1 MKKSRFII
9 FFGASLLAAALS
21 GFGGQEN
28 IRFERYHNPE
38 EINQALE
45 AFHQANPE
53 ITALHRLAESPGG
66 HTLFLLEIGR
76 EIEQKHRRLPSIFV
90 AAAPEGITP
99 LSGEAV
105 LFLIQSLLNKPQTYQ
120 NKTWYILPNINPDA
134 ADAFFQTP
142 LQQNPR
148 NRTPYND
155 DMDDQTDED
164 GPEDLNR
171 DGVIT
176 EMRVKDPMGEWLPVP
191 GEPRLMKKADPAKGE
206 QGQYKI
212 YSEGLDNDGDGQY
225 NEDGKGGVNLGINFP
240 HLFKHHTKTGG
251 PWAGSEAEAYAIMKF
266 MTSHRDIAMVITLG
280 ATNFCHTPPRSGR
293 RGSVS
298 MDEIKIPQRYAS
310 MLGADPGQTYTL
322 EEVMK
327 MAEPLAPQGMEV
339 TESMVAQFLGLGA
352 VVNPLPEDLKYYEAV
367 SKEYREFLK
376 NRDMEPDRFDPPRAK
391 DGSFELW
398 AYYHLGLPSFSLDF
412 WSLPKPEDKK
422 SGNSITPEKLEKMT
436 PEEFLELG
444 EEKIDAFL
452 KEAGVPQQ
460 YSASKVMEAVKGGMM
475 TPKQMA
481 AMLKQLSGPQ
491 SEENG
496 VSPEQKAFLAYND
509 TELKGKGFM
518 NWSSFSHPA
527 LGDVEI
533 GGEVPYAASTPPAA
547 EMKALLENQ
556 VPWIFELAKKTASI
570 TLHKTEAQSL
580 GSGMYKIRAWVQ
592 NKGYLPYPMAMGQRN
607 NRILPVI
614 LTLEGADLTILE
626 GKPRMKIP
634 SLGGAQVR
642 KVEWL
647 IRMEKPGP
655 LTVRAE
661 TENAGQDS
669 AVITLG
675 GSK

>member
-1 MKKSRFII
+1 MKPLWTSVFSAA
-9 FFGASLLAAALS
+9 FFLITAPGGFTESASL
-21 GFGGQEN
+21 
-28 IRFERYHNPE
+28 RFDRYHSPG

-45 AFHQANPE
+45 AIHQAHSG
-53 ITALHRLAESPGG
+53 ITLLHPLAESPGG
-66 HTLFLLEIGR
+66 HDLVLIEIGR
-76 EIEQKHRRLPSIFV
+76 EINQKRRHLPSIFV

-99 LSGEAV
+99 LSGEAA
-105 LFLIQSLLNKPQTYQ
+105 LFLIQSLLDKPQTYQ

-148 NRTPYND
+148 NQTPYND

-164 GPEDLNR
+164 GPDDL
-171 DGVIT
+171 DGDGFIT
-176 EMRVKDPMGEWLPVP
+176 TMRVKDPMGEWLPVDS
-191 GEPRLMKKADPAKGE
+191 EPRLMKKADPAKGE

-240 HLFKHHTKTGG
+240 HLFQHHTETAG

-293 RGSVS
+293 RGSVNR
-298 MDEIKIPQRYAS
+298 DEIKIPQRYAS

-327 MAEPLAPQGMEV
+327 MAEPLAPQGIEV

-352 VVNPLPEDLKYYEAV
+352 VVNPLPKDLKYYEEI
-367 SKEYREFLK
+367 SKEYRKFLG
-376 NRDMEPDRFDPPRAK
+376 NRDMETDRFDPPRAK

-412 WSLPKPEDKK
+412 WYLPKPQEKK
-422 SGNSITPEKLEKMT
+422 SGNSITPEKLESMT
-436 PEEFLELG
+436 AEAFLELG

-460 YSASKVMEAVKGGMM
+460 YSAAKVMEAVKGGMM

-481 AMLKQLSGPQ
+481 AMLKQQASSQ
-491 SEENG
+491 SSENEAH
-496 VSPEQKAFLAYND
+496 PEQKAFLAYND
-509 TELKGKGFM
+509 TGLGGKGFL
-518 NWSSFSHPA
+518 NWTAFKHPD
-527 LGDVEI
+527 LGEIEI
-533 GGEVPYAASTPPAA
+533 GGEVPFASNTPPAG
-547 EMKALLENQ
+547 EIESLFEKQ
-556 VPWIFELAKKTASI
+556 IPWILELAKKTALISI
-570 TLHKTEAQSL
+570 SKTEAESL
-580 GSGMYKIRAWVQ
+580 GNGVFKIKTWVE
-592 NKGYLPYPMAMGQRN
+592 NTGYLPYPISMGQRN

-614 LTLEGADLTILE
+614 LRLEGKDLALLD
-626 GKPRMKIP
+626 GKPRMKIT
-634 SLGGAQVR
+634 SLAGRQIR
-642 KVEWL
+642 KIEWL
-647 IRMEKPGP
+647 VQTGSPD
-655 LTVRAE
+655 TVTVYAE

-669 AVITLG
+669 AEISLG